1 MRLGVDVG
9 GTKIEAVAI
18 GERGE
23 ELFRAR
29 VPTPRP
35 ADELSGGGSGS
46 CGGICSGRGAGDVFA
61 SAEVLALS
69 YRDTLR
75 AIAGLVERAAE
86 AAGDG
91 ASKRLPVGV
100 GIPGAVDAATGFVK
114 NANSTWLIGRPM
126 VEDLSA
132 ELGRAVRVSN
142 DANCFALSEWADG
155 AGARLNEELGGSAKV
170 LFGVILGTGVG
181 AGVVVNGRII
191 EGANRVGGEWGHNQL
206 PFMSAE
212 ELAASPRC
220 YCGSDAFGRM
230 SAQGKGSGCIETWC
244 SGPALERDFAASV
257 RTMGIASGL
266 TGLPVLRASQIAAIA
281 EGESPNI
288 DGYVVNDELRKLAV
302 SAVDRV
308 IDRLGRALAGVI
320 NIIDPDVIVLGGGV
334 GQIRRLYDP
343 ANGVLAAAGR
353 WVFGATGRPPADTG
367 ERGGAGANAASV
379 VLRTRVVPPVHG
391 DSSGV
396 RGAARLWDDGA
407 VGG

>member
-9 GTKIEAVAI
+9 GTKIEAVVL

-35 ADELSGGGSGS
+35 SETSSGGGGS
-46 CGGICSGRGAGDVFA
+46 CAGGVVA
-61 SAEVLALS
+61 SPGALS
-69 YRDTLR
+69 LTYRDTLR

-86 AAGDG
+86 VAGDG
-91 ASKRLPVGV
+91 ATKRLPVGV
-100 GIPGAVDAATGFVK
+100 GIPGAVDAATGLVK
-114 NANSTWLIGRPM
+114 NANSTWLIGRPI

-155 AGARLNEELGGSAKV
+155 AGAGLREDPFVSAKV

-191 EGANRVGGEWGHNQL
+191 EGANRVGGEWGHNPL
-206 PFMSAE
+206 PHMSAE
-212 ELAASPRC
+212 ELASSPRC
-220 YCGSDAFGRM
+220 YCGADAFGRM
-230 SAQGKGSGCIETWC
+230 SAQGKGTGCIETWC

-257 RTMGIASGL
+257 HAMGDSTGL
-266 TGLPVLRASQIAAIA
+266 TGLPALRASQIAAIA
-281 EGESPNI
+281 EGESPDI
-288 DGYVVNDELRKLAV
+288 DGFVVNDELRGLAV
-302 SAVDRV
+302 SAVDRL

-320 NIIDPDVIVLGGGV
+320 NVIDPDVIVLGGGV
-334 GQIRRLYDP
+334 GQIRRMYDP

-353 WVFGATGRPPADTG
+353 WVFGATGRPPANTC
-367 ERGGAGANAASV
+367 ERGGAGAVVASV
-379 VLRTRVVPPVHG
+379 VLRTRVVPPEHG

-407 VGG
+407 VSG